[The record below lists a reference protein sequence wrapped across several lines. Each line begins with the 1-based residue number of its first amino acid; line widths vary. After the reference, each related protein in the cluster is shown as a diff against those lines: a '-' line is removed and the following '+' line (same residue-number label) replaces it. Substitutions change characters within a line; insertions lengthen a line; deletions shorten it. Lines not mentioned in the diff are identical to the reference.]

1 MRLET
6 PANPLVN
13 RTCLRQAGYQQR
25 YAAMEAALAAH
36 TAMTY
41 SVLDAF
47 VHRNAALHPAR
58 LRLPV

>member
-1 MRLET
+1 MKL
-6 PANPLVN
+6 
-13 RTCLRQAGYQQR
+13 RTAPELRR